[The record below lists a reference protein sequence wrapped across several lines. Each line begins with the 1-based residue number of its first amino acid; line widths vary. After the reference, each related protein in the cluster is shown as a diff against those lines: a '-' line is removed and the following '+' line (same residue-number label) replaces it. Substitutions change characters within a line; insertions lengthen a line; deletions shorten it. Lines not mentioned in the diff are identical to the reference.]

1 MAILNNLG
9 QIKLG
14 WRTPVVAAQ
23 VVSSSLLLDTYSG
36 AAAAYSLRKL
46 SGSYTGNA
54 IRVRRSSDNTEQ
66 NIGFDAN
73 GNLNTVAL
81 LSFVGSGNGFVTTWY
96 DQSGNNKNVT
106 QSTAN
111 SQPQIVSSGSII
123 LKNNKPAIDFSTGQ
137 ILRAE
142 SKIIGTTQNSV
153 FNVFSI
159 KSLSSRTV
167 PWDIGTN
174 NPWNFYSFDVNTWG
188 GSGNKFGFYT
198 CNAALDSNISTNLN
212 QNLLTVITNN
222 GANQNIVSNMNYY
235 INTTKATFAS
245 SGSVYG
251 LSNIF
256 EGATRITLGDWN
268 GWNLGFNGTHQEFI
282 SYPINQLT
290 NREAIASNIN
300 SYYSIYA
307 SDTDAQAFVTAAGI
321 TDGTQINAVDT
332 LVTDL
337 KAAGVWTKMKALYP
351 FVGGSANSH
360 KFNLKDPR
368 DLDAAYRLTFVG
380 GWTHS
385 SAGAYSNGTTG
396 YANPN
401 INANQIFT
409 STDGLM
415 GIYTPLSS
423 ISGYIYGVSNMSDSE
438 WSMWHGLGSLGFS
451 MYRST
456 TITGSATLPGLSSIG
471 METNGHRSVYKNN
484 SRLTSTAAGFIP
496 MSQNLKMYL
505 SARNANGNADAFT
518 SGLYS
523 FSFISS
529 TLTLTEYAAF
539 YTAVQKYQTTLGRQV
554 GTPVGTSNIVTT
566 GLILN
571 LDANN
576 PSSYSGTG
584 TTWTD
589 LTGTNNGTLVNGP
602 TYDSTNGG
610 SLLFDGVND
619 YVGVPIVNFGT
630 SSFST
635 SLWLKPNRYVSSFET
650 FIGQGSYPVNGG
662 GIFYG
667 AFRNDSG
674 TRRIHFSLS
683 SDPSAVNSKI
693 LYLDNSYTI
702 NTWINVVFTYNSST
716 REIVLYINGV
726 RQSATVTTNGNFG
739 NTSILQNVTPTN
751 TSGRYLSIGTYD
763 ESRVGMGQYSGN
775 IASTMIHFKQL
786 SAAEVLQNFNA
797 TKSRFGL

>member
-14 WRTPVVAAQ
+14 WRNPVVATQ
-23 VVSSSLLLDTYSG
+23 VQTSSLLLDTYSG
-36 AAAAYSLRKL
+36 SAAAYSLRKL
-46 SGSYTGNA
+46 RTSYTGSA

-66 NIGFDAN
+66 NIGFTTGGDLDT
-73 GNLNTVAL
+73 GAL

-96 DQSGNNKNVT
+96 DQSGNGRNVT

-111 SQPQIVSSGSII
+111 SQPRIVSSGSII

-153 FNVFSI
+153 FNVFSL

-222 GANQNIVSNMNYY
+222 GASQNIVSNMNYY
-235 INTTKATFAS
+235 INTTRATFAS
-245 SGSVYG
+245 SGHVYS

-268 GWNLGFNGTHQEFI
+268 GWTLGFNGTHQEFI

-307 SDTDAQAFVTAAGI
+307 SDTDAQAFLTAAGI

-337 KAAGVWTKMKALYP
+337 KTAGVWTKMKAIYP
-351 FVGGSANSH
+351 FVGGSATSH

-385 SAGAYSNGTTG
+385 SSGAQSNGTTG

-415 GIYTPLSS
+415 GVYTPSTSLINSS
-423 ISGYIYGVSNMSDSE
+423 YIYGVSNMADSE
-438 WSMWHGLGSLGFS
+438 WGMYYSSGSLGFG
-451 MYRST
+451 MYRSNYVSST
-456 TITGSATLPGLSSIG
+456 TTLPGLSAIG

-484 SRLTSTAAGFIP
+484 SRLISSAAGFISMP
-496 MSQNLKMYL
+496 QNLKMYL
-505 SARNANGNADAFT
+505 SARNANLNADGFS

-529 TLTLTEYAAF
+529 TLTLTEYSAF

-554 GTPVGTSNIVTT
+554 GTPVGNSNMITSDIF
-566 GLILN
+566 LN
-571 LDANN
+571 LDAGN

-584 TTWTD
+584 TTWTN
-589 LTGTNNGTLVNGP
+589 LSGVSNSTLINGVS
-602 TYDSTNGG
+602 YSSENGG
-610 SLLFDGVND
+610 SMVFDGSND
-619 YVGVPIVNFGT
+619 YVNTNIT
-630 SSFST
+630 ST
-635 SLWLKPNRYVSSFET
+635 NPEVTVDLYVSISSNTSNRTGNNQANQYILFRQNTRTSDFEGIYVGYSINT
-650 FIGQGSYPVNGG
+650 GFITVAMTSGTAVVKLLNTSALTLNRIYHICATFNSNTLTLYLNGQQIGQVSTGFPINYGNKPFFIGSSNDTFDGFLNGK
-662 GIFYG
+662 IYSV
-667 AFRNDSG
+667 RLYSK
-674 TRRIHFSLS
+674 TLS
-683 SDPSAVNSKI
+683 S
-693 LYLDNSYTI
+693 T
-702 NTWINVVFTYNSST
+702 
-716 REIVLYINGV
+716 
-726 RQSATVTTNGNFG
+726 
-739 NTSILQNVTPTN
+739 
-751 TSGRYLSIGTYD
+751 
-763 ESRVGMGQYSGN
+763 
-775 IASTMIHFKQL
+775 
-786 SAAEVLQNFNA
+786 EVLQNFNA